1 MAKGYEV
8 LEMLIP
14 QGGWIIV
21 GNDYEDITFLN
32 CDPITKQ
39 EFETGF
45 DKVDTFKAQQD
56 AEKAAAKA
64 ALLERLG
71 ITAEEAT
78 LLLS

>member
-1 MAKGYEV
+1 MARGTEV
-8 LEMLIP
+8 LEMLLP
-14 QGGWIIV
+14 DGGWVIT
-21 GNDYEDITFLN
+21 GNDYEGIQFLT

-39 EFETGF
+39 EFEAGF
-45 DKVDTFKAQQD
+45 AAFDAWKAQQD
-56 AEKAAAKA
+56 AEKATAKT